1 MILRSIMA
9 QPSRIVAVVLILLLF
24 GSPVAALLWATAV
37 PGRSHEGPLPAL
49 TAGQRRLAERLR
61 AHVTAIGATPHNV
74 GHPEAL
80 DRAAAYIEAQ
90 LAGLDYAV
98 HRQPF
103 QPDQPI
109 VRNIEVIVAPGAA
122 SAPTLVIGAHYDSAW
137 DAPGANDNGS
147 GTAAVLELARRL
159 RALGGRSALRI
170 RLVLFANEEPPFF
183 KTEGMGS
190 VAYARRLKQ
199 SGEAVIGMMS
209 LETMGYYSDR
219 PGSQHYP
226 PPLSLLYPGTGN
238 FIAFVGTTDSR
249 EFVRRAVGTFRAT
262 TPFPSVGGTAP
273 SFVRGIDWSDHRSF
287 SAVGIPALMVTDT
300 APFRYPYYHT
310 VADTPDKLDYDRLA
324 RVTEGLERVVRA
336 WEKDARDPQR

>member
-1 MILRSIMA
+1 MGLRSITFP
-9 QPSRIVAVVLILLLF
+9 PSRIVAISLILLMF
-24 GSPVAALLWATAV
+24 GTPVDALLWATAV

-49 TAGQRRLAERLR
+49 TPEQRLLAERLT
-61 AHVTAIGATPHNV
+61 AHVTAIGTTAHNV

-80 DRAAAYIEAQ
+80 DRAATYVEGQ
-90 LAGLDYAV
+90 LTGFGYAV
-98 HRQPF
+98 HRQRF
-103 QPDQPI
+103 QPDLPI
-109 VRNIEVIVAPGAA
+109 VRNIEVVVAPRTA

-147 GTAAVLELARRL
+147 GTAAVIELARRL
-159 RALGGRSALRI
+159 RTLDGRSALRI

-183 KTEGMGS
+183 ETEGMGS

-238 FIAFVGTTDSR
+238 FITFVGTTDSR
-249 EFVRRAVGTFRAT
+249 DFVRRAVGTFRAT

-287 SAVGIPALMVTDT
+287 TAVGIPALMVTDT

-310 VADTPDKLDYDRLA
+310 QSDTPDKLDFARLA
-324 RVTEGLERVVRA
+324 RVTEGVERMVRA
-336 WEKDARDPQR
+336 WEKEAR